1 MRNSLFVVILIMVVG
16 FVCGLSRAADLEIIL
31 GTSSAFNIVRGTS
44 NSGSST
50 FYIGSSTVSIGTTTQ
65 SAMLYV
71 VGSSTVSGTITA
83 GTDAGSSIRVGTT
96 TTPSSVLFTV
106 GTTTSIFNVDRNGYV
121 GIGTTTR
128 SDRRLVTSGA
138 GDEKVLINTT
148 VASQG
153 SAIMLQNTGYANAPR
168 MEWQLLTP
176 STGLSDVS
184 PAGISLLRCNYVDGS
199 ADANNLLVVT
209 GSGTVCVGTVTPNFV
224 TLGGT
229 NTANWSGT
237 YVGSNGTATVMI
249 KGNLNVTGTIAANY
263 ITKYAGTFLIPHP
276 DPAKGKGWMLRHS
289 FVESPTRGDNLYRF
303 KAVIQSD
310 EGETAIP
317 LPSYWSHLNENPD
330 VLVSPVGQ
338 FARGYGYVDESSNK
352 LIIRGEKKGVYTV
365 VLIGTRKD
373 QYAKDFFDAK
383 GVEYRDS
390 ETSELLT
397 RGEAKEEGDIQL
409 INAQNNISNKTFL
422 DPVADTFGLAVCQ

>member
-1 MRNSLFVVILIMVVG
+1 MRKGLFVVTLIMVVG
-16 FVCGLSRAADLEIIL
+16 FACGLSRAADLEVIL
-31 GTSSAFNIVRGTS
+31 GASSAFNIVRGTS
-44 NSGSST
+44 VSLGTST
-50 FYIGSSTVSIGTTTQ
+50 LYIGSSTVSIGTTTQ

-71 VGSSTVSGTITA
+71 AGSSTVSGTVTA
-83 GTDAGSSIRVGTT
+83 GTDAGSSVRVGTT

-106 GTTTSIFNVDRNGYV
+106 GATTSIFNVSSAGNV
-121 GIGTTTR
+121 GIGTTTPN
-128 SDRRLVTSGA
+128 RRLVTSGS
-138 GDEKVLINTT
+138 GDEKVLINATIAT
-148 VASQG
+148 GG
-153 SAIMLQNTGYANAPR
+153 SAIMFQNTGYANAPR
-168 MEWQLLTP
+168 MEWQLVTP
-176 STGLSDVS
+176 SASQNS
-184 PAGISLLRCNYVDGS
+184 AGISLLRCNYIDDNGS
-199 ADANNLLVVT
+199 NDNILIVT
-209 GSGTVCVGTVTPNFV
+209 GSGTVGVGTTTPNFV

-229 NTANWSGT
+229 NTASWAPT
-237 YVGSNGTATVMI
+237 YVNGGTTTVMI

-310 EGETAIP
+310 EGEAAIP
-317 LPSYWSHLNENPD
+317 LPSYWPHLNENPD

-338 FARGYGYVDESSNK
+338 FARGYGYVDEPSNK
-352 LIIRGEKKGVYTV
+352 LIIRGEKKGVYSV

-390 ETSELLT
+390 EMGELLT
-397 RGEAKEEGDIQL
+397 RGEAKKEGDIQL

-422 DPVADTFGLAVCQ
+422 DPVADAFGLAVCQ